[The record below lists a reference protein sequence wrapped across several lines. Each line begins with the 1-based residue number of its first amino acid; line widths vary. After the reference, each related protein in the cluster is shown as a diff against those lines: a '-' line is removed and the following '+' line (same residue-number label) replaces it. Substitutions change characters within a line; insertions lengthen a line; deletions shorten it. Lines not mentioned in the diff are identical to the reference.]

1 MTLPGIDLTKA
12 DADTIAWQE
21 VIAACVKKEC
31 NSYDRAFYDHARE
44 AEGNGDAKAAAL
56 FTFLGAI
63 CSFHMKLDTPEEPFA
78 PAFEFQAGRSP
89 SPEDLEE
96 GHFQLLLALTPE
108 TIDPELQAR
117 MADILWVC
125 RRNFRMALLAADAYL
140 ASTQRLEDPE
150 HWSTGLHR
158 VERAMQIAASLGRN
172 NAALPKV
179 ILYIEER
186 LKHYNGSD
194 PLFLSVK
201 LMELLQEQRYGD
213 PGVYAPLAEKIALQ
227 AEVEQKW
234 HKARASWSV
243 LARWHRMA
251 RNATLEREAQLRLA
265 ETYFLEA
272 QAVLAHNSNDHSLV
286 AHHLQQAI
294 AALRRVSG
302 TGERV
307 TELHRQLL
315 NHQQQS
321 VGQMQV
327 ATTSI
332 DVSELAEQ
340 ARNAVA
346 NKEPLQ
352 ALVSLALL
360 SRPLSV
366 TRLRDEVRQTV
377 RSYPLQFLFSA
388 VQLNEE
394 GKVTARRP
402 SLTPADLEADEALL
416 RTEMFRQASW
426 HRGTMATGA
435 IEHARHQINL
445 EHNIRIQDWMPIV
458 AENPFIPEGRELLYA
473 RGLHAGLI
481 GDFITAIH
489 VLIPQVEHSLRTLM
503 SEAGLLVSGIDS
515 AGIQD
520 EHNINSLLYREEL
533 KAILGEDMVF
543 ELQGLLV
550 ERFGENIRNR
560 SAHGLLSSGA
570 FFTSPA
576 IYLWWLILQLC
587 CLPVVPQILGLS
599 SEAPGSQSA
608 SEPES
613 SSSKDTT
620 SS

>member
-1 MTLPGIDLTKA
+1 MSLLGINLTKA
-12 DADTIAWQE
+12 NIDAIAWQE
-21 VIAACVKKEC
+21 VVVACVRKEC
-31 NSYDRAFYDHARE
+31 NFYDSAFYDHARI
-44 AEGNGDAKAAAL
+44 AESNGNINATAL
-56 FTFLGAI
+56 YTFLGAI
-63 CSFHMKLDTPEEPFA
+63 CSFRVKLDTPEEPFS

-89 SPEDLEE
+89 SIEDLEE
-96 GHFQLLLALTPE
+96 EHFQLLLELAPE
-108 TIDPELQAR
+108 TVDPELQAR

-125 RRNFRMALLAADAYL
+125 RRDFRMALMAVDAYL
-140 ASTQRLEDPE
+140 ASAQRLEDPE

-158 VERAMQIAASLGRN
+158 VERAMQISASLGRN
-172 NAALPKV
+172 NAALPKA
-179 ILYIEER
+179 IAYIEER
-186 LKHYNGSD
+186 LRHYNGTD

-201 LMELLQEQRYGD
+201 LMELLQEQRQGD
-213 PGVYAPLAEKIALQ
+213 PATYAALAEKIALQ

-243 LARWHRMA
+243 LARWHRVERDA
-251 RNATLEREAQLRLA
+251 ALEREAQLHLA
-265 ETYFLEA
+265 ETYASEA
-272 QAVLAHNSNDHSLV
+272 QAAFAHNPNDHSLV
-286 AHHLQQAI
+286 AYHLQQAI
-294 AALRRVSG
+294 ASLRRVAG

-346 NKEPLQ
+346 NKEPLR

-366 TRLRDEVRQTV
+366 TRLRDEVRRTV
-377 RSYPLQFLFSA
+377 RSYPLQFIFSA

-394 GKVTARRP
+394 GKVIARRP

-445 EHNIRIQDWMPIV
+445 EHNIRIQDWMSIV
-458 AENPFIPEGRELLYA
+458 AENPFVPEGRELLYA

-481 GDFITAIH
+481 GDFITALHI
-489 VLIPQVEHSLRTLM
+489 LIPQVEHSLRNLM

-533 KAILGEDMVF
+533 KAMLGEDIVF

-550 ERFGENIRNR
+550 ERFGENMRNR
-560 SAHGLLSSGA
+560 LAHGLLSSGA
-570 FFTSPA
+570 FFASSVV
-576 IYLWWLILQLC
+576 YLWWLVLQLC
-587 CLPVVPQILGLS
+587 CLPVAPQILGQS
-599 SEAPGSQSA
+599 SEASRSQSA
-608 SEPES
+608 STADSPS
-613 SSSKDTT
+613 SQDTT
-620 SS
+620 